1 MEDEEE
7 KKENAENEKLSS
19 EIMKMLADASEE
31 VKMLLSDKEQ

>member
-7 KKENAENEKLSS
+7 KKGNAENEKLSS